1 MKLFNDIKYELNKDD
16 DNDDYIRTVEIYIKT
31 YEKIIY
37 RKKIRKSR
45 KECSYIIMK

>member
-16 DNDDYIRTVEIYIKT
+16 DDDYIRTVEIYIKT
-31 YEKIIY
+31 YENIIY

-45 KECSYIIMK
+45 KECSNIIMK